1 MRALVSLMTLSF
13 QNVRLFKTPSIVLV
27 IDNDYFVYCLF
38 LVFLISNY
46 CARSLVHMTAH
57 NHDVATE
64 HRERKCADM
73 IGTVPV
79 PWSGHFQC

>member
-38 LVFLISNY
+38 LVFLNFKLLCTEPGSY
-46 CARSLVHMTAH
+46 DCA
-57 NHDVATE
+57 
-64 HRERKCADM
+64 
-73 IGTVPV
+73 
-79 PWSGHFQC
+79 

>member
-1 MRALVSLMTLSF
+1 
-13 QNVRLFKTPSIVLV
+13 
-27 IDNDYFVYCLF
+27 
-38 LVFLISNY
+38 
-46 CARSLVHMTAH
+46 MTAH

-64 HRERKCADM
+64 HRKRKCADM